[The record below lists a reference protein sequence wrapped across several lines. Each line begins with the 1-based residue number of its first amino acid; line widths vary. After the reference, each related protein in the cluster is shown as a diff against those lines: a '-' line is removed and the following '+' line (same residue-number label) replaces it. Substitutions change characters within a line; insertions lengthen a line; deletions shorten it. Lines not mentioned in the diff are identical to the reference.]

1 MTYRVITN
9 PATPAGQQSFTL
21 ANESGDLA
29 RTTEGSI
36 YQARKFEHA
45 EEAVAYLNSAPAG
58 FRSGTHRMQSMF
70 GK

>member
-1 MTYRVITN
+1 MTYRVISN
-9 PATPAGQQSFTL
+9 PATPAAPASFTL

-36 YQARKFEHA
+36 YLARKIEHA
-45 EEAVAYLNSAPAG
+45 QEAADYLNSAPSG
-58 FRSGTHRMQSMF
+58 SRSGTHRMQSLF